1 MTIATL
7 YTNNGNDFFIR
18 GSHETIFI
26 YEKQTNQTKHIQLT
40 QIPFGIGLTEDI
52 DNKHFND
59 TSFKLNEGDILLM
72 CTDGII
78 EATQY
83 GNASEIEYGEERL
96 ISILNA
102 HAKSNVSVIKEK
114 IISDIAMFSNNKLA
128 DDFSIILI
136 KKNES
141 TQT

>member
-1 MTIATL
+1 
-7 YTNNGNDFFIR
+7 
-18 GSHETIFI
+18 
-26 YEKQTNQTKHIQLT
+26 
-40 QIPFGIGLTEDI
+40 
-52 DNKHFND
+52 
-59 TSFKLNEGDILLM
+59 M

-136 KKNES
+136 KKMNLLKHKLTSTEPLIFLFNLNEIS
-141 TQT
+141 LDKKPLTYLIKKN

>member
-1 MTIATL
+1 
-7 YTNNGNDFFIR
+7 
-18 GSHETIFI
+18 
-26 YEKQTNQTKHIQLT
+26 
-40 QIPFGIGLTEDI
+40 
-52 DNKHFND
+52 
-59 TSFKLNEGDILLM
+59 M

-102 HAKSNVSVIKEK
+102 CKSNVSVIKEK

-136 KKNES
+136 KKMNLLKHKLTSTEPLIFLFNLNEIS
-141 TQT
+141 LDKNH